1 MLSCEIYTNANSLTE
16 NQAVY
21 LVIDLIMHSNNSGF
35 FLGLEIIATF
45 VSIHGLC
52 WETGSEF

>member
-52 WETGSEF
+52 